1 MKPSNE
7 FMIKIIR
14 LFLVSVAPK
23 VFLSFGQN
31 LVPEDIEEGN
41 DVYFECEVHSNPKVY
56 KIIWLHNVS
65 KW

>member
-1 MKPSNE
+1 M
-7 FMIKIIR
+7 FAY
-14 LFLVSVAPK
+14 FVSVAPK

-65 KW
+65 NVQVKNVKKCS